1 MRIGVTKQSMQW
13 GVSLQNLHTLFIILA
28 DETQVKH
35 EYESSQSRHPGMTK
49 GSHKAQICES
59 SP

>member
-1 MRIGVTKQSMQW
+1 MQW

-35 EYESSQSRHPGMTK
+35 EDESSQSRHPGMTK
-49 GSHKAQICES
+49 GSHKTHICES
-59 SP
+59 RP